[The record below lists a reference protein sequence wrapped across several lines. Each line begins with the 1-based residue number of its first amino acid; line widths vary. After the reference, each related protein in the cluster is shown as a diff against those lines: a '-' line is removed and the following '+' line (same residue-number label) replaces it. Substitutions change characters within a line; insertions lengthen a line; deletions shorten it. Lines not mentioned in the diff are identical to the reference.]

1 MWVDGHTCP
10 SAAQHG
16 AISSPPEGCVPS
28 KMGKLLPYFQQL
40 VLNEE
45 TRLMFIHYLFS
56 YYLYGAIIGKNCDSK
71 IKPDLDYSIL
81 DY

>member
-1 MWVDGHTCP
+1 MWANGYTCP
-10 SAAQHG
+10 SVAQHG
-16 AISSPPEGCVPS
+16 AISSPPESCVPS
-28 KMGKLLPYFQQL
+28 KMGKLLPYFWEL

-56 YYLYGAIIGKNCDSK
+56 YYLYGAIIRKNQDSK
-71 IKPDLDYSIL
+71 IKPDLDYSTF